1 MKTYDLSPAE
11 LHQQIRTGELVSIG
25 DKVLIITSDGLER
38 RTVVSAVDEDSIHGE
53 SVQISIDDIR
63 AIEVRKFS
71 AGKTTLVVVGGLFA
85 AMLIFLNVAEFAV
98 PGPA

>member
-1 MKTYDLSPAE
+1 M
-11 LHQQIRTGELVSIG
+11 V
-25 DKVLIITSDGLER
+25 IITSDGLEHR
-38 RTVVSAVDEDSIHGE
+38 IVVSAVNEDSIHGE
-53 SVQISIDDIR
+53 SAQIPIDDIE
-63 AIEVRKFS
+63 AIQLRKFS